1 MEGDAFPAHSLAG
14 AAPGGEDGTC
24 PVLTADGKHYGL
36 FQVIEFQSEPPT
48 LTITW
53 RYPAGK
59 LVANASSDL
68 TEQDVATIA
77 AQPQQAIRDALQHIS
92 ALLKPGT
99 WERTGNNTG
108 RFLAIRCKQSYNDPR
123 SLGVP

>member
-1 MEGDAFPAHSLAG
+1 
-14 AAPGGEDGTC
+14 
-24 PVLTADGKHYGL
+24 L

-48 LTITW
+48 LKITW

-59 LVANASSDL
+59 LAANASSHL

-77 AQPQQAIRDALQHIS
+77 AQSHQAIRDALQLIS

-99 WERTGNNTG
+99 WERTGK
-108 RFLAIRCKQSYNDPR
+108 IR
-123 SLGVP
+123 GGF